1 MCKYIP
7 SLSEAMYS
15 SGNLLLVVFLSAML
29 LGNFM
34 TGVRD
39 RLETQIINLLVLPS
53 NIVCLLAFSSLEPD
67 LREATTLLNKV

>member
-1 MCKYIP
+1 
-7 SLSEAMYS
+7 MYS
-15 SGNLLLVVFLSAML
+15 SGNLLLVVVLSM

-53 NIVCLLAFSSLEPD
+53 NILCLLAFSSLEPD

>member
-1 MCKYIP
+1 
-7 SLSEAMYS
+7 MYS
-15 SGNLLLVVFLSAML
+15 SGNLLLVVVLSM